1 MFFRFLCCVA
11 VVVLVSLAGVALEKK
26 SLETRRNISRQHY
39 RMEVL
44 RESYAKMRLR
54 VQELGAP
61 EKLIEAVER
70 GELPVR
76 RPEKPATTQT
86 QRMPL
91 LHWDVD
97 APQDV
102 VPSR

>member
-11 VVVLVSLAGVALEKK
+11 VVVLVSVAGVALEKK
-26 SLETRRNISRQHY
+26 VLETRRDISRQHY
-39 RMEVL
+39 RMEIL

-61 EKLIEAVER
+61 ARLMESLDK

-76 RPEKPATTQT
+76 RREKPAVSGAK
-86 QRMPL
+86 RMPL
-91 LHWDVD
+91 LHWDSD
-97 APQDV
+97 SLQDENQS
-102 VPSR
+102 P

>member
-11 VVVLVSLAGVALEKK
+11 LVVGISVAGVALEKE
-26 SLETRRNISRQHY
+26 SLETRRKISRQHY

-61 EKLIEAVER
+61 QKLIESLE
-70 GELPVR
+70 ENPD
-76 RPEKPATTQT
+76 KSQT
-86 QRMPL
+86 KNPK
-91 LHWDVD
+91 
-97 APQDV
+97 
-102 VPSR
+102 